1 MRFSTHTPLGASAT
15 RFSRSLVLTLA
26 FSGAAFADDGTTIF
40 RGYDPLWQAPT
51 VIEERDGQYWM
62 DGQPME
68 EIRHPEMPSI
78 GLSLALQD
86 RIGSPDNYFL
96 IHDQVLHIYTN
107 CELGPCTL
115 RRSISQS
122 K

>member
-1 MRFSTHTPLGASAT
+1 MQFTAHTTHGAFAIKFART
-15 RFSRSLVLTLA
+15 LALTLA
-26 FSGAAFADDGTTIF
+26 SSSVAIADDVTTIF
-40 RGYDPLWQAPT
+40 SGYDPLWQAPT

-62 DGQPME
+62 DGQLMD
-68 EIRHPEMPSI
+68 EIRHPEMPAI

-86 RIGSPDNYFL
+86 RIGNPSNYFL

-107 CELGPCTL
+107 CEINPCTL
-115 RRSISQS
+115 QRSISQS